1 MIRGIERRPTKTITF
16 QNPYFNQGQIGEYC
30 SKLSEYAG
38 WRNDHALNIFCQ
50 SCPKISKLHRN
61 GRSKGMCSSIANY
74 LICRNRWNT
83 RPWSTALFGS
93 SSNAP
98 RWDSGQFFCS
108 LEPPS
113 LNHRAIVLDDRWCD
127 DWISIITEVHF
138 WEDATCGKATWREKR
153 RTNKTFEVIQ
163 T

>member
-1 MIRGIERRPTKTITF
+1 MCGLVHITIATSTF
-16 QNPYFNQGQIGEYC
+16 AGAAQNLPSTECALMSSMRDEAIALYMLVMRCFVCAIAAWPRLARWKYC

-38 WRNDHALNIFCQ
+38 WRNDHALNIFFQ

-98 RWDSGQFFCS
+98 LWDSGQFFCS
-108 LEPPS
+108 LER
-113 LNHRAIVLDDRWCD
+113 HR
-127 DWISIITEVHF
+127 
-138 WEDATCGKATWREKR
+138 
-153 RTNKTFEVIQ
+153 
-163 T
+163 